1 LLYGEITLPFKLSSD
16 ARWHIGCCT
25 AGASNGAAKLR
36 VFRPRQLLRCELV
49 PMDKRIGSCTA
60 AIALTVTTGVQAA
73 LAQRST
79 CVTIQRGDTA
89 ARLAGRLAGDARYLN
104 EPWFQ
109 IVDTSTL
116 RVIAKRQY
124 GRIRPGWRACI
135 AEGRGRNGL
144 MTARGEASPRHAEPP
159 QPSSPDPVRTRATA
173 DVRVWW
179 GFGLVSAILLAWW
192 IAAYSRGRRAVLTA
206 MTVFGE
212 RFVRE
217 FERPL
222 MRRGSSDRGVQA
234 QLRLKPHRKR
244 LDILLAPHQGRTYPN
259 LSDHRRNVEYDVG
272 RVLRLLNDERFVG
285 ERLSE
290 RGRWVIVRCRFTGD
304 PGGGR

>member
-1 LLYGEITLPFKLSSD
+1 ME
-16 ARWHIGCCT
+16 
-25 AGASNGAAKLR
+25 
-36 VFRPRQLLRCELV
+36 
-49 PMDKRIGSCTA
+49 KRIGSCTA
-60 AIALTVTTGVQAA
+60 AIGLMVTTGMQAP

-89 ARLAGRLAGDARYLN
+89 ARLAWRLAGDASDQR

-135 AEGRGRNGL
+135 AEGRSRNGVIA
-144 MTARGEASPRHAEPP
+144 ARSEAPLRRSQPL
-159 QPSSPDPVRTRATA
+159 QPSSPDPVRTLAA
-173 DVRVWW
+173 AAVRVWW
-179 GFGLVSAILLAWW
+179 GVCLVTAIVLACW
-192 IAAYSRGRRAVLTA
+192 IAAYSRGRSAALTA

-222 MRRGSSDRGVQA
+222 MRRGSSDRGVHS
-234 QLRLKPHRKR
+234 QLRLKPCRKR
-244 LDILLAPHQGRTYPN
+244 LEILLAPQQGRTYPN

-285 ERLSE
+285 ERLSG

>member
-1 LLYGEITLPFKLSSD
+1 M
-16 ARWHIGCCT
+16 
-25 AGASNGAAKLR
+25 
-36 VFRPRQLLRCELV
+36 
-49 PMDKRIGSCTA
+49 PMDKRISSYTA
-60 AIALTVTTGVQAA
+60 VIALTVTTGVHAA
-73 LAQRST
+73 LPQRSN
-79 CVTIQRGDTA
+79 CVTIQRGDTV
-89 ARLAGRLAGDARYLN
+89 ARLAGRLAGDARYRY

-109 IVDTSTL
+109 IVDTSTM

-135 AEGRGRNGL
+135 AEGRGKGGPI
-144 MTARGEASPRHAEPP
+144 TATSEASPRHEETP
-159 QPSSPDPVRTRATA
+159 QPSSDPVRTLATT
-173 DVRVWW
+173 DVSIWW
-179 GFGLVSAILLAWW
+179 ALSLASAIVLAWW

-222 MRRGSSDRGVQA
+222 MRRGSNDRGVQA
-234 QLRLKPHRKR
+234 QLRLKPYRKR

-290 RGRWVIVRCRFTGD
+290 RGHWVIVRCRFTGD

>member
-1 LLYGEITLPFKLSSD
+1 MEK
-16 ARWHIGCCT
+16 H
-25 AGASNGAAKLR
+25 
-36 VFRPRQLLRCELV
+36 
-49 PMDKRIGSCTA
+49 IGSCTA

-89 ARLAGRLAGDARYLN
+89 ARLAWRLAGDARNQY

-109 IVDTSTL
+109 IVDTSTR
-116 RVIAKRQY
+116 RVVAKRQY
-124 GRIRPGWRACI
+124 GQIRAGWRACI
-135 AEGRGRNGL
+135 AEGRGRDGL
-144 MTARGEASPRHAEPP
+144 MTARGEALPRHTQPR
-159 QPSSPDPVRTRATA
+159 QPSSPDPFRTLTTA
-173 DVRVWW
+173 GVGVWW
-179 GFGLVSAILLAWW
+179 GLCLASAILLVWW
-192 IAAYSRGRRAVLTA
+192 IAAYSRGRRAALTA

-222 MRRGSSDRGVQA
+222 MRRGSSDRGVHS
-234 QLRLKPHRKR
+234 QLRLKPYRKR

-259 LSDHRRNVEYDVG
+259 LSDHRENVEYDIG
-272 RVLRLLNDERFVG
+272 RVLQLLNDERFVG

>member
-1 LLYGEITLPFKLSSD
+1 M
-16 ARWHIGCCT
+16 
-25 AGASNGAAKLR
+25 
-36 VFRPRQLLRCELV
+36 
-49 PMDKRIGSCTA
+49 PMEKRIGSCTA
-60 AIALTVTTGVQAA
+60 AIALMVTTGVQAPF
-73 LAQRST
+73 AQRSI

-89 ARLAGRLAGDARYLN
+89 ARLAWRLAGDASDQR

-135 AEGRGRNGL
+135 AEGRGRAGL
-144 MTARGEASPRHAEPP
+144 IAARGESLPRHP
-159 QPSSPDPVRTRATA
+159 QLLQFSSPDPIRALATA
-173 DVRVWW
+173 GVRVWW
-179 GFGLVSAILLAWW
+179 GLCLVTAIVLAWW
-192 IAAYSRGRRAVLTA
+192 IAAYSRGRRVVLTA

-222 MRRGSSDRGVQA
+222 MRRGSSDRGVHA
-234 QLRLKPHRKR
+234 QLRLKPYRKR

-272 RVLRLLNDERFVG
+272 RVLRLLNDERFVS
-285 ERLSE
+285 ERLSG

>member
-1 LLYGEITLPFKLSSD
+1 ME
-16 ARWHIGCCT
+16 
-25 AGASNGAAKLR
+25 
-36 VFRPRQLLRCELV
+36 
-49 PMDKRIGSCTA
+49 KRIGSCTA
-60 AIALTVTTGVQAA
+60 AIAFLVTTGVQAP

-89 ARLAGRLAGDARYLN
+89 ARIAWRLAGDASHQR

-116 RVIAKRQY
+116 RVIAKQQY

-135 AEGRGRNGL
+135 AEGRGRNGVIA
-144 MTARGEASPRHAEPP
+144 ARTEAPPRRAQPLH
-159 QPSSPDPVRTRATA
+159 PSSLDPLRTLAT
-173 DVRVWW
+173 VSVHVWW
-179 GFGLVSAILLAWW
+179 GVCLLTAIVLAWW

-222 MRRGSSDRGVQA
+222 MRRGSSDGGVRSE
-234 QLRLKPHRKR
+234 LRLKPYRKR
-244 LDILLAPHQGRTYPN
+244 LDIRLAPDQGRTYPN

-285 ERLSE
+285 ERLSG

>member
-1 LLYGEITLPFKLSSD
+1 ME
-16 ARWHIGCCT
+16 
-25 AGASNGAAKLR
+25 
-36 VFRPRQLLRCELV
+36 
-49 PMDKRIGSCTA
+49 KRIGSCTA
-60 AIALTVTTGVQAA
+60 AIALTVTTGVQAP

-89 ARLAGRLAGDARYLN
+89 ARLAWRLAGDASYQH

-116 RVIAKRQY
+116 RIIAKRQY

-135 AEGRGRNGL
+135 AEGRGREGL
-144 MTARGEASPRHAEPP
+144 ITARGEAPP
-159 QPSSPDPVRTRATA
+159 HYAQPPKPSSLDPVRTLATA
-173 DVRVWW
+173 SVRVWW
-179 GFGLVSAILLAWW
+179 GLCLVSAIVLAWW
-192 IAAYSRGRRAVLTA
+192 VAAYSRGRRAVLTA

-222 MRRGSSDRGVQA
+222 MRRGSSDRGVHS
-234 QLRLKPHRKR
+234 QLRLKPFRKR

-259 LSDHRRNVEYDVG
+259 LSDHRGNVEYDVG
-272 RVLRLLNDERFVG
+272 RVLQLLNDERFVS
-285 ERLSE
+285 ERLSG
-290 RGRWVIVRCRFTGD
+290 RGRWVVVRCRFTGD

>member
-1 LLYGEITLPFKLSSD
+1 
-16 ARWHIGCCT
+16 
-25 AGASNGAAKLR
+25 
-36 VFRPRQLLRCELV
+36 LV
-49 PMDKRIGSCTA
+49 PVEKRIGSCAA

-89 ARLAGRLAGDARYLN
+89 ARLAARLAGDARYRS

-135 AEGRGRNGL
+135 AEGRGRDRQ
-144 MTARGEASPRHAEPP
+144 MAARGEASPRHVEPP
-159 QPSSPDPVRTRATA
+159 QPSSPDPVRTLATV
-173 DVRVWW
+173 DGRVWW
-179 GFGLVSAILLAWW
+179 GLGLVSAILLAWW
-192 IAAYSRGRRAVLTA
+192 ISAYSRGRRAVLTA

-222 MRRGSSDRGVQA
+222 MRRGSSDRGIQA

-272 RVLRLLNDERFVG
+272 RVLQLLNDERFVG